1 MKLVKR
7 KANLIIAVI
16 CAINV
21 PVCAF
26 VAFKQNEAR
35 FAVTAAASVL
45 LAFSNLY
52 YALAPRTSENREDE
66 RDIFIARKSGSDAFK
81 LSCWLVNAAALIFAI
96 VYAVSREPVC
106 LTVSL
111 TLIAASAALCII
123 YVVVSCYYYK
133 HN

>member
-1 MKLVKR
+1 MKLIKR

-21 PVCAF
+21 PVCVF
-26 VAFKQNEAR
+26 VALRQNEAR

-52 YALAPRTSENREDE
+52 YALAPRSSAVCEDE
-66 RDIFIARKSGSDAFK
+66 RDIFIAQKSGSDAFK

-96 VYAVSREPVC
+96 VYAVSREPAC

-111 TLIAASAALCII
+111 TLIAASAALCTI
-123 YVVVSCYYYK
+123 YVVVSYYYYK

>member
-21 PVCAF
+21 PVCVF

-111 TLIAASAALCII
+111 TLIATSAALCII
-123 YVVVSCYYYK
+123 YVAVSCYYYK

>member
-7 KANLIIAVI
+7 KTNLIIAVL

-26 VAFKQNEAR
+26 VALRQSEAR

-45 LAFSNLY
+45 LTFSNLY
-52 YALAPRTSENREDE
+52 YALAPQNAENREDE

-96 VYAVSREPVC
+96 VYAVSREPAC

-123 YVVVSCYYYK
+123 YVAVSCYYYK

>member
-7 KANLIIAVI
+7 KLNLIIAVI

-21 PVCAF
+21 PVCVFA
-26 VAFKQNEAR
+26 ALRQSEAR

-45 LAFSNLY
+45 LTFSNLY
-52 YALAPRTSENREDE
+52 YALAPQNAENREDE

-96 VYAVSREPVC
+96 VYAVSREPAC

-111 TLIAASAALCII
+111 TLVAARAAHGSI
-123 YVVVSCYYYK
+123 YGAVSCYYYK

>member
-1 MKLVKR
+1 MKLIKR

-21 PVCAF
+21 PVCVF
-26 VAFKQNEAR
+26 VALIQNEAR

-52 YALAPRTSENREDE
+52 YALAPRSSAACEDE
-66 RDIFIARKSGSDAFK
+66 RDVFIAQKSGSDAFK

-96 VYAVSREPVC
+96 VYAVSREPAC

-111 TLIAASAALCII
+111 TLIAASAALCTI

>member
-1 MKLVKR
+1 MKLIKR
-7 KANLIIAVI
+7 KANLIIAII

-21 PVCAF
+21 PVCVF
-26 VAFKQNEAR
+26 VALRQNEAR

-52 YALAPRTSENREDE
+52 YALAPRSSAVCEDE
-66 RDIFIARKSGSDAFK
+66 RDIFIAQKSGSDAFK
-81 LSCWLVNAAALIFAI
+81 LSCWRVNAAAPVFAV
-96 VYAVSREPVC
+96 VYAVSREPAC

-111 TLIAASAALCII
+111 TLIAASAALCTI

>member
-7 KANLIIAVI
+7 KTNLIIAI
-16 CAINV
+16 LCAINV

-26 VAFKQNEAR
+26 VAFRQSEAR
-35 FAVTAAASVL
+35 FAVTAAASML

-52 YALAPRTSENREDE
+52 YALAPQNAENREDE
-66 RDIFIARKSGSDAFK
+66 RDIFIARMSGSDAFK
-81 LSCWLVNAAALIFAI
+81 LSCCLINAAALIFAI
-96 VYAVSREPVC
+96 VYAVSREPAC

-111 TLIAASAALCII
+111 TLIATSAALCII
-123 YVVVSCYYYK
+123 YVAVSCYYYK

>member
-7 KANLIIAVI
+7 KFNLIIAI
-16 CAINV
+16 LCAINV

-26 VAFKQNEAR
+26 VAFRQSEAR
-35 FAVTAAASVL
+35 FAVTAAASML

-52 YALAPRTSENREDE
+52 YALAPQNAENREDE
-66 RDIFIARKSGSDAFK
+66 RDIFIARMSGSDAFK
-81 LSCWLVNAAALIFAI
+81 LSCWLINAAALIFAI
-96 VYAVSREPVC
+96 VYAVSREPAC

-111 TLIAASAALCII
+111 TLIATSAALCII
-123 YVVVSCYYYK
+123 YVAVSCYYYK